1 MLTQLQCPSCNAP
14 LAYDG
19 TASTI
24 QCPYCDNTFIV
35 PVALRG
41 TRAASP
47 YWQTLDFSALDPAEQ
62 KAVMDAVEAIEE
74 LVERGDKIGAIK
86 LYRTTFGS
94 ELAEARLAIDA
105 VSGDSASA
113 QRPVSAPAP
122 ASAAPTP
129 SSYVGTVYD
138 LHQPAPR
145 HNGCLLATII
155 VLVLLVIGGV
165 LASVFVTS
173 RTVTTSID
181 DVMKVVQQA
190 SSVDVPAE
198 VQQMAADLSG
208 SPASLIGR
216 FGAEGIGPGKFEDAR
231 AIAVDNAGRLYVG
244 EYTSGRI
251 QVFDTAGAFQAQW
264 TLGENDFY
272 VDQFAADRSGRL
284 YIPYG
289 GLGIYDG
296 TTGNATGGLPP
307 VDEDRFAS
315 GYTDS
320 VAIGADGAI
329 YAVWGDDIVRL
340 NQAGEVTLR
349 IENAIEAAVGGLE
362 TTTKIAVDGLGN
374 IYALGVSQ
382 DVVVKFDSSGAFV
395 DRVAVA
401 NRGAGDEESKLR
413 AANALAVDSRGRI
426 YVADIFGIKIYDD
439 DGQYRATLDIPGVAF
454 GLTIDDNDILSI
466 AARTEVL
473 RYQLQP

>member
-19 TASTI
+19 TAFTI

-62 KAVMDAVEAIEE
+62 TAVMHAVEAIEA
-74 LVERGDKIGAIK
+74 LVQRGDKIGAIK

-105 VSGDSASA
+105 VSGE
-113 QRPVSAPAP
+113 SAPAP

-129 SSYVGTVYD
+129 PSYVGTVYD

-145 HNGCLLATII
+145 RNGCLLASII
-155 VLVLLVIGGV
+155 GLVLLVIGGV
-165 LASVFVTS
+165 LASIFVTS
-173 RTVTTSID
+173 STVTTSID
-181 DVMKVVQQA
+181 DLMQVVQQA

-264 TLGENDFY
+264 KLGDDDFY

-289 GLGIYDG
+289 GGLGVYDG
-296 TTGNATGGLPP
+296 TTGNATGDLPP
-307 VDEDRFAS
+307 VDDDRFAI
-315 GYTDS
+315 GYADS

-340 NQAGEVTLR
+340 NQAGDVTLR

-401 NRGAGDEESKLR
+401 NRGAADEESKLR
-413 AANALAVDSRGRI
+413 AANALAVDSRGRV

-454 GLTIDDNDILSI
+454 GLAIDDNDILSI

>member
-1 MLTQLQCPSCNAP
+1 MLTQLQCPTCNAP

-19 TASTI
+19 AASTI
-24 QCPYCDNTFIV
+24 QCPYCDNTFVV
-35 PVALRG
+35 PVALRS

-47 YWQTLDFSALDPAEQ
+47 YWQTLDFSALDPGEQ
-62 KAVMDAVEAIEE
+62 AAVMHAVEEIEE
-74 LVERGDKIGAIK
+74 LVQRGDKIGAIK

-94 ELAEARLAIDA
+94 ELAAAKAAIDA
-105 VSGDSASA
+105 VTESGSSAR
-113 QRPVSAPAP
+113 RPGNAPAP
-122 ASAAPTP
+122 VAGPTP
-129 SSYVGTVYD
+129 SDYVGSVYD

-145 HNGCLLATII
+145 RNGCLSATII
-155 VLVLLVIGGV
+155 GLVLLVIGGV
-165 LASVFVTS
+165 LAGVFVTS
-173 RTVTTSID
+173 RTVRTSID

-198 VQQMAADLSG
+198 VQQITADLTG
-208 SPASLIGR
+208 SPARLIGR

-251 QVFDTAGAFQAQW
+251 QVFDTMGAFQAQW
-264 TLGENDFY
+264 KLGDNNFY

-289 GLGIYDG
+289 GELGVYDG
-296 TTGNATGGLPP
+296 TTGNPAGDLPP
-307 VDEDRFAS
+307 VDVGRFAA

-320 VAIGADGAI
+320 AAIGADGAI
-329 YAVWGDDIVRL
+329 YAVWDDDIVRL

-349 IENAIEAAVGGLE
+349 IENAIEVAVGGLE

-374 IYALGVSQ
+374 IYALGESQ
-382 DVVVKFDSSGAFV
+382 DVVVKFDDSGAFV

-401 NRGAGDEESKLR
+401 NRGADDEESKLR
-413 AANALAVDSRGRI
+413 AASALAVDGRGRVF
-426 YVADIFGIKIYDD
+426 VADIFGIKVYDE

-454 GLTIDDNDILSI
+454 GLAIDDNDILSI